1 MTELEAYRNYLART
15 GNAPAP
21 IAAALIDMDG
31 VLYDSM
37 TNHSKAWKRLSD
49 EEGWT
54 YDENEFFLY
63 EGMTG
68 AAIIRLIAKRNG
80 KGDVSDEEAK
90 RLYAKKAQ
98 YFVDLGTVRQ
108 IDGTADV
115 LRILRDAGIKR
126 VLVTGSGQ
134 DSLLRRLND
143 DYPMTF
149 ADDMRVTA
157 RDVSHG
163 KPSPEPYLKGLEK
176 AGEPAGSTIVVENAP
191 LGVQAGHASGC
202 FTVGITTG
210 PIPADELYSHGAD
223 IVYPNMK
230 HFAAA
235 LPEII
240 ALRKH

>member
-1 MTELEAYRNYLART
+1 MR
-15 GNAPAP
+15 
-21 IAAALIDMDG
+21 
-31 VLYDSM
+31 
-37 TNHSKAWKRLSD
+37 HKKRL
-49 EEGWT
+49 
-54 YDENEFFLY
+54 
-63 EGMTG
+63 G
-68 AAIIRLIAKRNG
+68 AKERLQSNNRQIEWKLVRAGCLVCGQRFAVVIQVEWPG
-80 KGDVSDEEAK
+80 TK

-108 IDGTADV
+108 IDGTADM

-223 IVYPNMK
+223 IVYPDMK

>member
-90 RLYAKKAQ
+90 RLYAKKRNTSSISE
-98 YFVDLGTVRQ
+98 L
-108 IDGTADV
+108 
-115 LRILRDAGIKR
+115 
-126 VLVTGSGQ
+126 
-134 DSLLRRLND
+134 
-143 DYPMTF
+143 
-149 ADDMRVTA
+149 
-157 RDVSHG
+157 
-163 KPSPEPYLKGLEK
+163 
-176 AGEPAGSTIVVENAP
+176 STKSTELPTCSAYCAMQESNA
-191 LGVQAGHASGC
+191 
-202 FTVGITTG
+202 
-210 PIPADELYSHGAD
+210 Y
-223 IVYPNMK
+223 
-230 HFAAA
+230 
-235 LPEII
+235 
-240 ALRKH
+240 